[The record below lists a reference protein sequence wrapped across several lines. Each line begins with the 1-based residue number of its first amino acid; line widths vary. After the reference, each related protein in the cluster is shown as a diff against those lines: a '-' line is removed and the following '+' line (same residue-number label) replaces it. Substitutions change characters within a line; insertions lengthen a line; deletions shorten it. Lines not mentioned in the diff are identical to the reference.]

1 MGALISLFIAVSMSL
16 LITHIAATAL
26 TLTGLSQASAKF
38 QARSAFTGSGFT
50 TKESEKVVNHPVRR
64 RIIMLLMFTGNAG
77 VITVISSLVLTFISD
92 AGPNDWLWRSLI
104 LILGVALLWAIA
116 TNRTFNRFLTRIV
129 KWSLRRWTKLEIR
142 DYASLLHLRGE
153 YQVMELLVSPED
165 WLANKRLDEVRLR
178 DEGITILG
186 IERSDG
192 TFVGI
197 PKGSTC
203 IFAEDIL
210 ILYGRRPVLSDLDS
224 RLADIYGEEAHQKAV
239 ADRQKIQHEQ
249 DIQDEVSQEQNR
261 EKLTYYLQHKGQIF
275 SK

>member
-26 TLTGLSQASAKF
+26 TLTGLSQASAQF
-38 QARSAFTGSGFT
+38 QARSAFTGAGFT

-77 VITVISSLVLTFISD
+77 VITVISSLVLTFISG
-92 AGPNDWLWRSLI
+92 AGSDDWLWRLLI

-186 IERSDG
+186 IERADG
-192 TFVGI
+192 TFIGI

-224 RLADIYGEEAHQKAV
+224 RLADISGEEAHQKAI
-239 ADRQKIQHEQ
+239 ADRQKIQQEQ
-249 DIQDEVSQEQNR
+249 DVQDEVS
-261 EKLTYYLQHKGQIF
+261 KLTYYPQHKGQRF
-275 SK
+275 SKE